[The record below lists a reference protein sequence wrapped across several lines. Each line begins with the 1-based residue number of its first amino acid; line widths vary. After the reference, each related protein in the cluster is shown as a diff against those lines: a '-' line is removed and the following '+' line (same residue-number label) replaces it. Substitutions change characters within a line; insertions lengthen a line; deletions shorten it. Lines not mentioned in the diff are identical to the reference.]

1 MKTPGSR
8 VLLPYS
14 LLIAACYLPWFSA
27 GANEELQTPQP
38 TKELH
43 QLPSDIAAAAQ
54 TPSLSPNASASRSQ
68 AVAQA
73 YQSSVWFQ
81 SIDLTLRRDFNG
93 NGFYSQL
100 YVRFDAH
107 SDYSS
112 QPVYAIYSLIS
123 SNGVSRRIHTSSIFT
138 LYGQSSQDWF
148 AVETN
153 MSDLVRD
160 YYKLKIQLVD
170 AQSGYL
176 VAEMTG
182 YDNRTL
188 DRLALEDQQSDSYS
202 QVVVVHEESGGSF
215 GIFALLGLSCVYLS
229 RRKQNSGKNSDGLQH
244 VIADNSGKGQHGVSA
259 NCR

>member
-1 MKTPGSR
+1 MKTLSSR

-14 LLIAACYLPWFSA
+14 LLIAACYLPGFSVSA
-27 GANEELQTPQP
+27 TEELQTPQP

-43 QLPSDIAAAAQ
+43 QLPSEVAIAAKTQA
-54 TPSLSPNASASRSQ
+54 LSQDASASRSQ

-107 SDYSS
+107 TDYSS
-112 QPVYAIYSLIS
+112 QPVYAVYSLIS

-138 LYGQSSQDWF
+138 LYGQSSQDSF
-148 AVETN
+148 AIETDMSN
-153 MSDLVRD
+153 MVRD

-170 AQSGYL
+170 AKTGYL
-176 VAEMTG
+176 LAEMTG

-202 QVVVVHEESGGSF
+202 QVVVVREESGGSF
-215 GIFALLGLSCVYLS
+215 GILALLGLSCVYLS
-229 RRKQNSGKNSDGLQH
+229 RRKQHSGQNSDARQH
-244 VIADNSGKGQHGVSA
+244 VIADNSGKGQHGFSA
-259 NCR
+259 DCR

>member
-8 VLLPYS
+8 VLLSYS
-14 LLIAACYLPWFSA
+14 LLLVACYLPWFSA
-27 GANEELQTPQP
+27 SANEELQTPQP

-43 QLPSDIAAAAQ
+43 QLPSEIAAAAK
-54 TPSLSPNASASRSQ
+54 TPSLSQNASTSRSL
-68 AVAQA
+68 AVTQA
-73 YQSSVWFQ
+73 YQSSAWFQ

-100 YVRFDAH
+100 YVRFDAQTE
-107 SDYSS
+107 YSS

-123 SNGVSRRIHTSSIFT
+123 SNGVARRIHTSSIFT

-148 AVETN
+148 AVETD
-153 MSDLVRD
+153 MSNLAQD

-176 VAEMTG
+176 LAEMTG

-188 DRLALEDQQSDSYS
+188 DRLALEDQQKDSYS

-215 GIFALLGLSCVYLS
+215 GIFTLLGLSCVYLS
-229 RRKQNSGKNSDGLQH
+229 RRKQHSGQNSDAPQH
-244 VIADNSGKGQHGVSA
+244 VIAGNSGKGQHGVPA

>member
-1 MKTPGSR
+1 MKTPSSR
-8 VLLPYS
+8 FLLQYS
-14 LLIAACYLPWFSA
+14 FLIVCCYLPWFSVSA
-27 GANEELQTPQP
+27 SEELQALQS

-43 QLPSDIAAAAQ
+43 QLPSEVAAAK
-54 TPSLSPNASASRSQ
+54 TPTLSQNANTSRSQ

-73 YQSSVWFQ
+73 YQSSAWFQ

-107 SDYSS
+107 TEYSS
-112 QPVYAIYSLIS
+112 QPVYAIYSLVS
-123 SNGVSRRIHTSSIFT
+123 SHGVARRIHTSSIFT

-148 AVETN
+148 AVETDMTN
-153 MSDLVRD
+153 LPRD
-160 YYKLKIQLVD
+160 HYKLKIQLVD

-176 VAEMTG
+176 LAEMTG

-188 DRLALEDQQSDSYS
+188 DRLALEDQQNDNYS

-215 GIFALLGLSCVYLS
+215 GIFALLGLSCVYLG
-229 RRKQNSGKNSDGLQH
+229 RRKQHSGQNSDAPQH
-244 VIADNSGKGQHGVSA
+244 VIADNSGRGRHGVSA

>member
-1 MKTPGSR
+1 MKTPSSR
-8 VLLPYS
+8 FLLPYS
-14 LLIAACYLPWFSA
+14 LLIAASYLPWFSVS
-27 GANEELQTPQP
+27 ANEELQALQP

-43 QLPSDIAAAAQ
+43 QLASEVAAAAN
-54 TPSLSPNASASRSQ
+54 TPAISQSTSSSRSQ

-107 SDYSS
+107 TEYSS
-112 QPVYAIYSLIS
+112 QPVYAVYSLIS
-123 SNGVSRRIHTSSIFT
+123 NNGVARRIHTSSVFT

-148 AVETN
+148 AVETDMTN
-153 MSDLVRD
+153 LARD

-170 AQSGYL
+170 AKTGYL
-176 VAEMTG
+176 LAEMTG

-188 DRLALEDQQSDSYS
+188 DRLALEDQQSDSYG

-215 GIFALLGLSCVYLS
+215 GILTLLGLSCVYLG
-229 RRKQNSGKNSDGLQH
+229 RRKQHSGQNSDVPQH
-244 VIADNSGKGQHGVSA
+244 VVADNSAKSQHGVSA